1 MQRFAGCRN
10 GRRGNDDYFLDFL
23 VLIVV
28 FFLVEVVEL
37 RVLLS
42 TLFVF
47 VIVEVFHL
55 FFVLQSDDLAI
66 KHLKEPPVV
75 NAQSHIE
82 YPFLHERQ

>member
-1 MQRFAGCRN
+1 M
-10 GRRGNDDYFLDFL
+10 
-23 VLIVV
+23 
-28 FFLVEVVEL
+28 
-37 RVLLS
+37 
-42 TLFVF
+42 LFV
-47 VIVEVFHL
+47 VVVVEVFHL